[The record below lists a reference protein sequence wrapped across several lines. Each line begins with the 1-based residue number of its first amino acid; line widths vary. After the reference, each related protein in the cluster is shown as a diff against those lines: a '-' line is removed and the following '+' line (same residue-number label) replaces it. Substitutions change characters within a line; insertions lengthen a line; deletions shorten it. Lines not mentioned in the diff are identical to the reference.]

1 MHPLVGNLKDL
12 TDTQLEEKV
21 MKLNRV
27 YFIATNEDVRR
38 QIILLLDELKL
49 ELESRYNQQK
59 IKMQQDDD
67 NDLDGLIN
75 VS

>member
-1 MHPLVGNLKDL
+1 MHPMVGNLKEF
-12 TDTQLEEKV
+12 TDTQLEERV
-21 MKLNRV
+21 AQLNRV

-38 QIILLLDELKL
+38 QIILLLDDIKL
-49 ELESRYNQQK
+49 ELESRYTAQK

-75 VS
+75 IS